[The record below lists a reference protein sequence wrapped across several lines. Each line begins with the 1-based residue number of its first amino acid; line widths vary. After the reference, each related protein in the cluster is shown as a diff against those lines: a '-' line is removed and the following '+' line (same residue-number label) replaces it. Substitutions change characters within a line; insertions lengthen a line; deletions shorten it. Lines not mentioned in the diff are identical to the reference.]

1 MCAKLTQEE
10 QELFI
15 STINSIQLDYAFHR
29 DVAINIVL
37 KAWKATKD
45 IGLSNRAFFDKVEEL
60 SDFAEGILWLEM
72 GYAGNNCFD
81 ERFFGT
87 SKSNNQSLISEAK
100 RFYSS
105 ELLELAKAYT

>member
-1 MCAKLTQEE
+1 
-10 QELFI
+10 
-15 STINSIQLDYAFHR
+15 
-29 DVAINIVL
+29 
-37 KAWKATKD
+37 
-45 IGLSNRAFFDKVEEL
+45 
-60 SDFAEGILWLEM
+60 M